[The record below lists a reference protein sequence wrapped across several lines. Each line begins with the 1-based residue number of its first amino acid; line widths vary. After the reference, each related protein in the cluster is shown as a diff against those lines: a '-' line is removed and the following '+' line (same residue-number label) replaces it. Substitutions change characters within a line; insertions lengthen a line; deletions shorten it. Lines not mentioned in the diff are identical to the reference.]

1 MREWERVSERGRDRG
16 GVREW
21 EMEGLRER
29 EEGGESIVERGGG
42 SAHDSDRGGEW
53 GACRARDPA

>member
-16 GVREW
+16 SVREW

-42 SAHDSDRGGEW
+42 SAHDGDRGG
-53 GACRARDPA
+53 